1 MTHPEPMLARL
12 PLPVRLESPPT
23 YWRCEPAWSWLSRP
37 LPDFLL
43 WCVLDGVGELTLDGR
58 RCALRPGVCAVF
70 APGDAPVAE
79 HDPQRRL
86 LVYGMHF
93 SVHTTEPAEAIVPP
107 GRWQSVSD
115 LDLLAA
121 VARRCDSSYRRG
133 DALGRRQAQ
142 LGLEHLLCLL
152 WEDNLHP
159 VVRADHRLA
168 EIAEAIRLDPGRPW
182 TVAELAARAALSRAQ
197 FTRRFIAYTGE
208 PPIRYLTRAR
218 LDRARHLLTE
228 TDLTVAQ
235 VSAALG
241 YQDQSYFARQYK
253 RHTNHPPSHERAT
266 VGR

>member
-1 MTHPEPMLARL
+1 MLARL

-133 DALGRRQAQ
+133 DARWVGGRRSSVLSTCSACC
-142 LGLEHLLCLL
+142 G
-152 WEDNLHP
+152 EDNLHP
-159 VVRADHRLA
+159 SYGRTTGWRKSPKPSGWIQAGRG
-168 EIAEAIRLDPGRPW
+168 RWPNWPPGRPCPEPSSLG
-182 TVAELAARAALSRAQ
+182 VSSR
-197 FTRRFIAYTGE
+197 TRENR
-208 PPIRYLTRAR
+208 R
-218 LDRARHLLTE
+218 
-228 TDLTVAQ
+228 
-235 VSAALG
+235 SA
-241 YQDQSYFARQYK
+241 
-253 RHTNHPPSHERAT
+253 T
-266 VGR
+266 